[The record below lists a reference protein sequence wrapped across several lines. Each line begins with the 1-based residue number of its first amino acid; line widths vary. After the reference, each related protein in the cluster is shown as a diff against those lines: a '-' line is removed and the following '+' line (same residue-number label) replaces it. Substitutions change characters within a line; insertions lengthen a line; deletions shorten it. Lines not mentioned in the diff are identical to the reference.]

1 MFPCDLKALQPVHSV
16 NSGEGII
23 RILEFHCALTLPD
36 SGKQAEKSEKTAQK
50 AGERNDLRNAGALPE
65 KSGEEPGTPDSENI
79 LSKE

>member
-1 MFPCDLKALQPVHSV
+1 MRNKLDAFGREFH
-16 NSGEGII
+16 I